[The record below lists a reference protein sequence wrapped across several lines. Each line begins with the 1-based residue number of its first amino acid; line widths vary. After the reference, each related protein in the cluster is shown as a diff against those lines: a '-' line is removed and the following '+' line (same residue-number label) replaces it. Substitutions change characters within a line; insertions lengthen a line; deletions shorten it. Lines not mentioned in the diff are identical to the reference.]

1 MKRLKLCIS
10 LLLGVAVNVALWNA
24 PGLTGAAAQE
34 AQFNRDIRPLLSD
47 RCFYCHGP
55 DEKNRKAGLRLDTF
69 EGATKD
75 RGGYRAITPG
85 KPEESELLRRVT
97 SHDAGEM
104 MPPPAAKK
112 PAITAQEA
120 ELLRQWIQQGAKY
133 QGHWA
138 FQPLATAAPKVKN
151 TKWVRNGIDR
161 LSSRGWN
168 AKGSRRR
175 HKPMRARS
183 SGVCRWI

>member
-1 MKRLKLCIS
+1 MKRLKLYVS
-10 LLLGVAVNVALWNA
+10 LLLLAFVICAVWVA
-24 PGLTGAAAQE
+24 PRLTAGAAQDVR
-34 AQFNRDIRPLLSD
+34 FNRDIRPLLSD

-120 ELLRQWIQQGAKY
+120 ELLRRWIAQGAK
-133 QGHWA
+133 
-138 FQPLATAAPKVKN
+138 
-151 TKWVRNGIDR
+151 
-161 LSSRGWN
+161 
-168 AKGSRRR
+168 
-175 HKPMRARS
+175 
-183 SGVCRWI
+183 